1 MLIYRYKEKRRNGKM
16 KKEDIKKN
24 KKELDGVIE
33 TSRFIRD
40 FMLNQEMPFE
50 ERTRE
55 IKTMRTACE
64 ANKTIVSSIINQ
76 ISLDKL
82 GTE

>member
-1 MLIYRYKEKRRNGKM
+1 M

-24 KKELDGVIE
+24 KQELDGVID

-40 FMLNQEMPFE
+40 FMINQEIPYE

-76 ISLDKL
+76 IALDKL
-82 GTE
+82 GNE

>member
-1 MLIYRYKEKRRNGKM
+1 M
-16 KKEDIKKN
+16 KKERINKN
-24 KKELDGVIE
+24 TQELEGVIE
-33 TSRFIRD
+33 TSKFIRD
-40 FMLNQEMPFE
+40 FMLNQELSYE
-50 ERTRE
+50 ERARE

-76 ISLDKL
+76 IALDKL

>member
-1 MLIYRYKEKRRNGKM
+1 M
-16 KKEDIKKN
+16 KKEDIRKN
-24 KKELDGVIE
+24 KQELDGVIN

-40 FMLNQEMPFE
+40 YMINQEIPYE

-76 ISLDKL
+76 IALDKL
-82 GTE
+82 GNE

>member
-1 MLIYRYKEKRRNGKM
+1 M

-24 KKELDGVIE
+24 KTELDGVIE
-33 TSRFIRD
+33 TSRVIRD
-40 FMLNQEMPFE
+40 FMINQEIPYE

-55 IKTMRTACE
+55 IKNMRTACE

-76 ISLDKL
+76 IALDKL
-82 GTE
+82 GNE

>member
-1 MLIYRYKEKRRNGKM
+1 M

-24 KKELDGVIE
+24 KTELDGVIE
-33 TSRFIRD
+33 TSRVIRD
-40 FMLNQEMPFE
+40 FMINQEIPYE

-76 ISLDKL
+76 IALDKL
-82 GTE
+82 GNE

>member
-1 MLIYRYKEKRRNGKM
+1 M

-24 KKELDGVIE
+24 KTELDGVIE

-40 FMLNQEMPFE
+40 FMINQEIPYE

-76 ISLDKL
+76 IALDKL
-82 GTE
+82 GNE